1 LSCVDGPSKTGT
13 NAMFNV
19 CTLCRFVQSHSSGPR
34 QMFFFFSQS
43 AMFIRALGG
52 GVRLHGVVHR
62 SGRAM
67 DEREPMRSLVAYAAA
82 SKLDGGDLS
91 SMQRTR
97 PLVFPSGLR

>member
-1 LSCVDGPSKTGT
+1 
-13 NAMFNV
+13 
-19 CTLCRFVQSHSSGPR
+19 
-34 QMFFFFSQS
+34 
-43 AMFIRALGG
+43 
-52 GVRLHGVVHR
+52 
-62 SGRAM
+62 M